1 MTNAL
6 KTVRT
11 YFATRRQ
18 IRKREA
24 DLNRELAAYDTPS
37 ARMDMEAILAR
48 HSSHEA
54 REIEAILRRQALS
67 TTLRNHS

>member
-1 MTNAL
+1 MTNVL

-18 IRKREA
+18 LRTREA
-24 DLNRELAAYDTPS
+24 ELNRELAAYDTPS
-37 ARMDMEAILAR
+37 ARLDLEAILAR

-54 REIEAILRRQALS
+54 REIEAILRRQAVDRLI
-67 TTLRNHS
+67 RNYS